1 MSAGCSRGR
10 IKLRFPGFAN
20 FPTLSHLEKKA
31 SVFMIG
37 SFFFDMD
44 FCVCSPI
51 AYSALKKPTP
61 PRKKGQRRRKKSYY
75 FQMKMRQDAPRIFR
89 SG

>member
-20 FPTLSHLEKKA
+20 LFTIPHLEKKA
-31 SVFMIG
+31 SVFMTG

-44 FCVCSPI
+44 FCACSPI
-51 AYSALKKPTP
+51 PHSEFRIKKAAA
-61 PRKKGQRRRKKSYY
+61 PRKKGQRRRKNQVVGVVKG
-75 FQMKMRQDAPRIFR
+75 FT
-89 SG
+89 

>member
-20 FPTLSHLEKKA
+20 FSTLSHLEKKA
-31 SVFMIG
+31 SVFMTG

-51 AYSALKKPTP
+51 AYSALKKTAAAPAK
-61 PRKKGQRRRKKSYY
+61 RGSDGEKNQVVGVVKG
-75 FQMKMRQDAPRIFR
+75 FT
-89 SG
+89 

>member
-31 SVFMIG
+31 SVFMTG

-51 AYSALKKPTP
+51 AYSALKKPP
-61 PRKKGQRRRKKSYY
+61 PPAKGGSDGEKNQVVGVVKG
-75 FQMKMRQDAPRIFR
+75 FT
-89 SG
+89 

>member
-31 SVFMIG
+31 SVFMTG

-44 FCVCSPI
+44 FCVCSP
-51 AYSALKKPTP
+51 YSEFRIKKIRRH
-61 PRKKGQRRRKKSYY
+61 PRKGAATAKKNQVVGVVKG
-75 FQMKMRQDAPRIFR
+75 FT
-89 SG
+89 